1 MNALDKIV
9 KSNRMPVL
17 FVGSGISRRYLQDYP
32 DWNELL
38 QKSFDMY
45 NKDSYQYQKY
55 IDKYRR
61 EGLTD
66 FEINAKMGTIIE
78 NEFNEAFFDRK
89 IKLNFI
95 KTKNPAW
102 VKRGVSP
109 YKMYLSN
116 IFKKLP
122 LKSAN
127 YLNKEKELFQNLNCL
142 LYTSDAADE

>member
-89 IKLNFI
+89 IKLNF
-95 KTKNPAW
+95 T
-102 VKRGVSP
+102 
-109 YKMYLSN
+109 
-116 IFKKLP
+116 
-122 LKSAN
+122 
-127 YLNKEKELFQNLNCL
+127 Q
-142 LYTSDAADE
+142 

>member
-95 KTKNPAW
+95 KTKNTAEISSCIQPFFRQLQFASADIIFDC
-102 VKRGVSP
+102 KRVIAVILRFR
-109 YKMYLSN
+109 K
-116 IFKKLP
+116 F
-122 LKSAN
+122 
-127 YLNKEKELFQNLNCL
+127 
-142 LYTSDAADE
+142 